1 MKKTHVRPL
10 SLRLVVLYKFILGLV
25 ELIFG
30 SSFVLLTLGA
40 QEVSSSGVVQK
51 IISKELGEDP
61 NDLFVHWLLTHN
73 LPFPIS
79 TALHL
84 SLLVLALG
92 IIKLIIAYSIWQHS
106 HKAKILSIILVSALG
121 IGGMIEIWQNFGWFK
136 VVATI
141 IDFLLLYYLAFVLP
155 KHIEQD
161 KSRFDITD
169 QTR

>member
-1 MKKTHVRPL
+1 M
-10 SLRLVVLYKFILGLV
+10 
-25 ELIFG
+25 E
-30 SSFVLLTLGA
+30 
-40 QEVSSSGVVQK
+40 
-51 IISKELGEDP
+51 
-61 NDLFVHWLLTHN
+61 
-73 LPFPIS
+73 
-79 TALHL
+79 
-84 SLLVLALG
+84 

>member
-92 IIKLIIAYSIWQHS
+92 IIKLII
-106 HKAKILSIILVSALG
+106 
-121 IGGMIEIWQNFGWFK
+121 
-136 VVATI
+136 
-141 IDFLLLYYLAFVLP
+141 DFLLLYYLAFVLP